1 MKIDFL
7 KKVSLMTA
15 AVLLISSIVGC
26 GNKETITEENI
37 ETEVQ

>member
-15 AVLLISSIVGC
+15 AVLLVSSIVGC
-26 GNKETITEENI
+26 GNKETITD
-37 ETEVQ
+37 